1 MYTQVSFF
9 LSYVKC
15 GCNIL
20 SQLAL
25 VLHFCFFFHWRLRLA
40 CDVADCCP
48 FWKGVQLEEPNSPC
62 VDGHHDNSQANQI
75 YTQASFHLQK
85 QNTSEQPNQKQLT

>member
-9 LSYVKC
+9 LSHVKRRF
-15 GCNIL
+15 NIL

-25 VLHFCFFFHWRLRLA
+25 VLHFCSFFHWRLRLA
-40 CDVADCCP
+40 CDVADCRP
-48 FWKGVQLEEPNSPC
+48 FWKDVQLEEPDSPR

-75 YTQASFHLQK
+75 YTQTSFYLQK
-85 QNTSEQPNQKQLT
+85 QNASEQLNQKQLT